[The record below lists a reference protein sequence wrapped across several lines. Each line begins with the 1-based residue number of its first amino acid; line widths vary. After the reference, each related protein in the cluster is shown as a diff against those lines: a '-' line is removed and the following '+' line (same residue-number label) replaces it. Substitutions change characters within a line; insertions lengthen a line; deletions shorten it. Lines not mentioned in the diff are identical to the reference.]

1 MFWTII
7 LRVYLIVTALN
18 LFCNFAIGIIA
29 TRRFKETYGNAKLRK
44 PSVIESIFS
53 FFRMI
58 FIAALPVLNFCMLY
72 VYVVYYEMVV
82 EKVIAECVNKIES
95 NSP

>member
-7 LRVYLIVTALN
+7 LRVYLIITALN
-18 LFCNFAIGIIA
+18 LFCNVAIGIIA
-29 TRRFKETYGNAKLRK
+29 ARRFKETYGNAKLRK
-44 PSVIESIFS
+44 SSLVERIFS
-53 FFRMI
+53 FFRVI
-58 FIAALPVLNFCMLY
+58 FIAALPVINFCLLY

-82 EKVIAECVNKIES
+82 EKVLAECVNKIES

>member
-18 LFCNFAIGIIA
+18 LFCNIAIGIIA
-29 TRRFKETYGNAKLRK
+29 ARRFKETYGNAKLRK
-44 PSVIESIFS
+44 PPLMERIFS
-53 FFRMI
+53 FFRVI
-58 FIAALPVLNFCMLY
+58 FIAAIPVLNFCMLY

>member
-7 LRVYLIVTALN
+7 LRVYLIVTTLN
-18 LFCNFAIGIIA
+18 LFCNIALEIIA

-44 PSVIESIFS
+44 SPLMERIFS
-53 FFRMI
+53 FFRVI
-58 FIAALPVLNFCMLY
+58 FIAAIPVLNFCMLY

>member
-18 LFCNFAIGIIA
+18 LLCNTAIGIIVA
-29 TRRFKETYGNAKLRK
+29 RRFKETYGNAKLRK
-44 PSVIESIFS
+44 SPLMERIFS
-53 FFRMI
+53 FFRVI
-58 FIAALPVLNFCMLY
+58 FIAAIPVLNFCMLY